1 MDLYKT
7 EHVGK
12 TASEPS
18 PQLCSPIV
26 ELRQYTLHPGQRDVL
41 IALFERAFI
50 KTQEAV
56 GAAVIGQFRD
66 LEDPNRF
73 VWLRGFPDMEKRLAA
88 LQAFYGG
95 AVWKQHREAANATM
109 VDSDNVLL
117 LRPARPTSG
126 FFLDPRDRPPR
137 GAREVPPGLVIATI
151 LSLETPAN
159 FLDFFEG
166 TLAPGLSR
174 RGAWILS
181 SFVTGESANTY
192 PALPVP
198 EGEQVFV
205 WFSRFRDQAAY
216 DEHVA
221 ALARDQQWHNQ
232 VWEPMLCRLKADP
245 EVLKLASTPR
255 SLVHGRM

>member
-1 MDLYKT
+1 MYKT
-7 EHVGK
+7 EHTETRV
-12 TASEPS
+12 SFS
-18 PQLCSPIV
+18 SIL

-41 IALFERAFI
+41 IELFERAFI
-50 KTQEAV
+50 EPQEAV

-95 AVWKQHREAANATM
+95 GVWKEHREAANATM

-126 FFLDPRDRPPR
+126 FSLDSSHRPPC

-151 LSLETPAN
+151 LSLETPTD

-166 TLAPGLSR
+166 TLAPTLTKS
-174 RGAWILS
+174 GASILS
-181 SFVTGESANTY
+181 YFVTEESANTY
-192 PALPVP
+192 PALPVR
-198 EGEQVFV
+198 EGEQVFA
-205 WFSRFRDQAAY
+205 WFSGFGDQAAY
-216 DEHVA
+216 DEHIA

-245 EVLKLASTPR
+245 EVLKLAPTAR
-255 SLVHGRM
+255 SLVHGRK